1 MKPQAVKRIQ
11 ARLVLEKIAEVENI
25 QISDEKVNEELTKM
39 AEQYKMD
46 VNNLK
51 AMLGDAEKEQIRADI
66 AVQEAVTLIAEAA
79 VEA

>member
-1 MKPQAVKRIQ
+1 
-11 ARLVLEKIAEVENI
+11 
-25 QISDEKVNEELTKM
+25 M